1 MTRTRNTT
9 TSDLFADP
17 FGERS
22 KMQELPPTDLLGARF
37 VFKSNS
43 SRLLRLAA
51 QAFARLPAH
60 RLSAHAPRLELSLL
74 LTPERRLVRAARL
87 EPPPLQMLS
96 GSGYLIGAP
105 ESANFVCLS
114 PAERRGVVTVSETM
128 LRYPYHTRYELLEFA
143 VYTLASRCQGLVS
156 LHAACIARAGRGI
169 LLMGE
174 SGAGKSTITLHS
186 LLQGFDI
193 IAEDSVFVQPRTLK
207 ATGLANFLHI
217 TEDSLHWVAR
227 ARDIAAI
234 RKAPVI
240 QRRSG
245 AKKYE
250 VNLRHGSF
258 RLAASPVTIVAV
270 VFLSAQRGV
279 RGGLLEA
286 LSKSD
291 LSDRL
296 SDAQAYA
303 ANQPHWSLFERAVAR
318 RGAFVLRRGAHPR
331 DSVEALAAIVDS
343 TQSSTG

>member
-1 MTRTRNTT
+1 MPRTYDPR

-22 KMQELPPTDLLGARF
+22 KMKGLPPMDLLGARF
-37 VFKSNS
+37 VFRSNS
-43 SRLLRLAA
+43 SRLLRLATL
-51 QAFARLPAH
+51 AFARLPVH
-60 RLSAHAPRLELSLL
+60 RLSARVPRLELSLL
-74 LTPERRLVRAARL
+74 LTPEARIVRDTRS

-96 GSGYLIGAP
+96 GSGFLVGAP

-114 PAERRGVVTVSETM
+114 PSERRGVVTVSETM

-143 VYTLASRCQGLVS
+143 VFTLAARSQGLVS
-156 LHAACIARAGRGI
+156 LHAACIGRGGRGI

-186 LLQGFDI
+186 LLHGFDI
-193 IAEDSVFVQPRTLK
+193 ISEDSVFVQPRTLK
-207 ATGLANFLHI
+207 ATGLSNFLHI
-217 TEDSLHWVAR
+217 TANSLHWVTR
-227 ARDIAAI
+227 ARDVAAI

-245 AKKYE
+245 AKKFE

-258 RLAASPVTIVAV
+258 RLAASPVSIVAV
-270 VFLSAQRGV
+270 VFLSPQRGV
-279 RGGLLEA
+279 RGQLLEA

-291 LSDRL
+291 LSARL
-296 SDAQAYA
+296 AHAQAYA
-303 ANQPHWSLFERAVAR
+303 ANQPHWTLFARAAAR
-318 RGAFVLRRGAHPR
+318 RGAFVLRRGVHPR

-343 TQSSTG
+343 TQSSTA